1 MSKFSRFMKQNKIK
15 KENTTFS
22 PTKSLLDENGEPIKF
37 IIKPLTT
44 KENEDIREA
53 CTVDIPVTGKPN
65 IFRPKLNTSKYLAK
79 MLCSCIIEP
88 NLFDK
93 ELQDSYGVMTPE
105 DLIKE
110 MIDDPG
116 EYQDFVT
123 FIQNFNGFN
132 VSLEDK
138 VDNAKN

>member
-15 KENTTFS
+15 KENTTFA

-132 VSLEDK
+132 VTLEDK
-138 VDNAKN
+138 VSEAKN

>member
-15 KENTTFS
+15 KENTTFA

-65 IFRPKLNTSKYLAK
+65 MFRPKLNTSKYLAK

-88 NLFDK
+88 DLFDK

-105 DLIKE
+105 DLIRE

-116 EYQDFVT
+116 EYQDFVV
-123 FIQNFNGFN
+123 FVQNFNGFN
-132 VSLEDK
+132 VTLEDK
-138 VDNAKN
+138 VSEAKN

>member
-15 KENTTFS
+15 KENTTFA

-93 ELQDSYGVMTPE
+93 ELQDSYGVMAPE

>member
-15 KENTTFS
+15 KENTTFA

-37 IIKPLTT
+37 VIKPLTT

-116 EYQDFVT
+116 EYQDFVI
-123 FIQNFNGFN
+123 FVQNFNGFN
-132 VSLEDK
+132 VTLEDK
-138 VDNAKN
+138 VSEAKN

>member
-1 MSKFSRFMKQNKIK
+1 MKQNKIK
-15 KENTTFS
+15 KENTTFA

-88 NLFDK
+88 DLFDK

-116 EYQDFVT
+116 EYQDFVV
-123 FIQNFNGFN
+123 FVQNFNGFN

>member
-15 KENTTFS
+15 KENTTFA

-88 NLFDK
+88 DLFDK

>member
-1 MSKFSRFMKQNKIK
+1 MKQNKIK
-15 KENTTFS
+15 KENTTFA

>member
-1 MSKFSRFMKQNKIK
+1 MKQNKIK
-15 KENTTFS
+15 KENTTFA

-37 IIKPLTT
+37 VIKPLTT

-65 IFRPKLNTSKYLAK
+65 MFRPKLNTSKYLAK

-88 NLFDK
+88 DLFDK

-105 DLIKE
+105 DLIRE

-116 EYQDFVT
+116 EYQDFVV
-123 FIQNFNGFN
+123 FVQNFNGFN
-132 VSLEDK
+132 VTLEDK
-138 VDNAKN
+138 VSEAKN

>member
-15 KENTTFS
+15 KENTTFA

-65 IFRPKLNTSKYLAK
+65 MFRPKLNTSKYLAK

-88 NLFDK
+88 DLFDK

-105 DLIKE
+105 DLIRE

-116 EYQDFVT
+116 EYQDFVI
-123 FIQNFNGFN
+123 FVQNFNGFN
-132 VSLEDK
+132 VTIEDK
-138 VDNAKN
+138 VSEAKN

>member
-15 KENTTFS
+15 KENTTFA

-93 ELQDSYGVMTPE
+93 ELQDSYRVMTPE
-105 DLIKE
+105 DLIRE

>member
-15 KENTTFS
+15 KENTTFA

-65 IFRPKLNTSKYLAK
+65 MFRPKLNTSKYLAK

-105 DLIKE
+105 DLIRE

-116 EYQDFVT
+116 EYQDFVV
-123 FIQNFNGFN
+123 FVQNFNGFN